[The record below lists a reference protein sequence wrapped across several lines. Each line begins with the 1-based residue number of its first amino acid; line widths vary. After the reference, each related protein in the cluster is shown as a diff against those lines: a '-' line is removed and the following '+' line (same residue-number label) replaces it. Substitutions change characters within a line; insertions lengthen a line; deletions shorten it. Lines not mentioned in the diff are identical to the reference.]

1 MKASLRLGRIAGIEV
16 GVHYTW
22 VIAFVLIT
30 WSLASGFFPR
40 QYPGWEPAVYWVT
53 GAVAALLLFVSVL
66 IHELAHSLFA
76 RARGLPA
83 HSITLFIFGGVSNL
97 GAEAERPR
105 DEFIVAVVGPLAS
118 LLLAGGA
125 WVLQRIAGGLGEP
138 VGATLGYLALINALL
153 AVFNLLPGFPLD
165 GGRVLRAILW
175 ATTGSFRRA
184 TRIAAGVGQLFGWM
198 LIGLGM
204 FAAFVA
210 DSTGGLLGGVWIAL
224 IGWFLSSAAAA
235 SRRDLT
241 SAGRFQGV
249 RVDQVMDPALVM
261 VSPQTPVGELVVD
274 YFMQQGRRAL
284 PVTENGD
291 IVGIV
296 TVTDARGTPRDRW
309 DQVSV
314 DQIMTRAPLQAVEPE
329 DDLSI
334 ALRLLAD
341 RRLNQLLVLRGER
354 LVGLLS
360 RADIIHYL
368 RFSEELGTEPG
379 AWGRDGRR

>member
-1 MKASLRLGRIAGIEV
+1 MRASIRLGRIAGIEI

-30 WSLASGFFPR
+30 VSLAFSFFPR
-40 QYPGWEPAVYWVT
+40 QYPGWDQSTYWVT
-53 GAVAALLLFVSVL
+53 AVVAALLLFASVL

-97 GAEAERPR
+97 GAEAETPK

-118 LLLAGGA
+118 LLLAGAA
-125 WVLQRIAGGLGEP
+125 WGLQILLGGLGEP
-138 VGATLGYLALINALL
+138 IEATLGYLALINAVL
-153 AVFNLLPGFPLD
+153 AIFNLLPGFPLD
-165 GGRVLRAILW
+165 GGRVLRSILW
-175 ATTGSFRRA
+175 ATTKSFRRA
-184 TRIAAGVGQLFGWM
+184 TRIAAGIGQLFGWM
-198 LIGLGM
+198 LIGLGVFM
-204 FAAFVA
+204 AFVA
-210 DSTGGLLGGVWIAL
+210 DSTWGLMGGVWIAL

-241 SAGRFQGV
+241 TSGRFHGV
-249 RVDQVMDPALVM
+249 RVDQVMDPALVT
-261 VSPQTPVGELVVD
+261 VSPRTPVADLVVD

-296 TVTDARGTPRDRW
+296 TVTDARGTPRDQW

-314 DQIMTRAPLQAVEPE
+314 EQIMTRGPLQTVEPE
-329 DDLSI
+329 DDLSL
-334 ALRLLAD
+334 ALGLLAD
-341 RRLNQLLVLRGER
+341 QRLNQVLVLRGGR

-360 RADIIHYL
+360 RVDIIHYL
-368 RFSEELGTEPG
+368 RFSEELGMGPG
-379 AWGRDGRR
+379 AGAGGNGR